1 MKLASGIAGGLGQWV
16 SINFHFEK
24 LSKKS
29 GCTYFLLLLPDA
41 VGDDAGRQERILSR
55 RHQSGVSPRFPR
67 FSPLAARVQL
77 DRVTVAIPSCVKL

>member
-1 MKLASGIAGGLGQWV
+1 MKLASGIAGGLEQWGNV
-16 SINFHFEK
+16 SFNFEK
-24 LSKKS
+24 RSKKT
-29 GCTYFLLLLPDA
+29 GCKHFLLLLPDA

-55 RHQSGVSPRFPR
+55 RDQSGVSPRFPG

>member
-1 MKLASGIAGGLGQWV
+1 MKLAPGITGGLGQWEII
-16 SINFHFEK
+16 SFQFEK
-24 LSKKS
+24 PFFKEVHKLR
-29 GCTYFLLLLPDA
+29 LPLPPDA

-55 RHQSGVSPRFPR
+55 RDQSGVSPRFPG